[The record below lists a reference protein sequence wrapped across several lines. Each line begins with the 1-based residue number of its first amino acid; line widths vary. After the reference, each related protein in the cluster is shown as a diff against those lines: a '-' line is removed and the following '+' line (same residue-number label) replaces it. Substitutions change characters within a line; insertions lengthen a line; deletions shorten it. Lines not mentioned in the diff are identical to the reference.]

1 MLQAWRIV
9 TKYKYLKASSKDRFM
24 SIEHA
29 ERLKKELTDQ
39 WVVVASGVP
48 ELRRFEQFTG
58 QVRTVNMNCRALVEF
73 KGSEDIGWY
82 DIDPQYLT
90 VVDAPQPGKKAAET
104 KKEAAAKPKAAPA
117 KPAPSGGS
125 PLDQIRAQGGGT
137 TAPTKPAAA
146 KPSGGSPL
154 DQIRAQ
160 TGGAS
165 PAKPS
170 AGKPAAAKPAGG
182 SPLDQIRAQAAGG
195 STAAAPAEK
204 TKAPE
209 ADAKPAPDA
218 KSTVDTS
225 GMSPLDAIRA
235 QGAFK
240 GDK

>member
-1 MLQAWRIV
+1 
-9 TKYKYLKASSKDRFM
+9 M

-39 WVVVASGVP
+39 WVVVAAGVP

-73 KGSEDIGWY
+73 QGSEDIGWY

-90 VVDAPQPGKKAAET
+90 VVDAPQPGRKASAEPKKTPKAT
-104 KKEAAAKPKAAPA
+104 GKAAPA
-117 KPAPSGGS
+117 AAAKSGGS
-125 PLDQIRAQGGGT
+125 PLDQIRAQAGGAA
-137 TAPTKPAAA
+137 APAKPAPA

-160 TGGAS
+160 AGGA
-165 PAKPS
+165 PA
-170 AGKPAAAKPAGG
+170 KPAAAKPASG
-182 SPLDQIRAQAAGG
+182 SPLDQIRAQAAG
-195 STAAAPAEK
+195 TPAAAPAPEK
-204 TKAPE
+204 AVEPANDDAP
-209 ADAKPAPDA
+209 ATA
-218 KSTVDTS
+218 KSSVDTS
-225 GMSPLDAIRA
+225 GMSPLDVIRA